1 MSHCEFQPRLSAWYD
16 GELAAD
22 EAWLVERHVE
32 AGCPVCR
39 ADLAAMRT
47 LTAGVG
53 AATRLANLAESVDD
67 LHAVIRREAGPAPAQ
82 SDLRRTAVVLSG
94 LAASILVVSATWLAE
109 LRPGPTPG
117 GQVLT
122 PSAVDAGGP
131 ALALSSDWET
141 VATTLRADPR
151 PELLADSPLEPR
163 YADAIDWLLQNLA
176 PAGGRDSSEGQ
187 TWVKP
192 GS

>member
-16 GELAAD
+16 GELDAD
-22 EAWLVERHVE
+22 EARLVERHVDT
-32 AGCPVCR
+32 GCPICK
-39 ADLAAMRT
+39 ADLVAMRA
-47 LTAGVG
+47 LTVDLD
-53 AATRLANLAESVDD
+53 AATRLPDVAESVGG
-67 LHAVIRREAGPAPAQ
+67 LHDVIRRETEAAPAR
-82 SDLRRTAVVLSG
+82 SDLWRTAVVLSG
-94 LAASILVVSATWLAE
+94 LAASLLVVSATWLVE
-109 LRPGPTPG
+109 LRPAAQAG
-117 GQVLT
+117 GQVISPPT
-122 PSAVDAGGP
+122 PTGGP

-176 PAGGRDSSEGQ
+176 PADGRGSSEGQ
-187 TWVKP
+187 TWAKP